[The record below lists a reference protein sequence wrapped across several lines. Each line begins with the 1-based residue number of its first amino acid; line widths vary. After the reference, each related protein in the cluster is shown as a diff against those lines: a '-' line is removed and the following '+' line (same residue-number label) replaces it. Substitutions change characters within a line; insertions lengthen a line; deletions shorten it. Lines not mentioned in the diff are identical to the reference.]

1 MRALILTALVAFVAP
16 AFAAGP
22 PHFQV
27 RDTADYVKLCAT
39 PENDEH
45 YASAIAFC
53 HGFGVG
59 AFHYYMAST
68 TQADR
73 FVCPP
78 NPAPTR
84 AKVIADFVTWA
95 KTHAEHMQKPAV
107 DSIFVYLS
115 GAFPCKK

>member
-1 MRALILTALVAFVAP
+1 MRMLFTAALLALASP

-27 RDTADYVKLCAT
+27 RDTADYVKLCTTA
-39 PENDEH
+39 PGDET
-45 YASAIAFC
+45 YTSAIAFC

-59 AFHYYMAST
+59 AYHYYVAT
-68 TQADR
+68 TAEADR

-84 AKVIADFVTWA
+84 TEVINGFVTWA
-95 KTHAEHMQKPAV
+95 KTRSDVLQKPAV
-107 DSIFVYLS
+107 DSMFVYLS
-115 GAFPCKK
+115 GTYPCKK